1 MFSTH
6 YLTALLAPQSVAVI
20 GASENP
26 NSTGAVIFRNVLA
39 SGYKG
44 ALWAVNPKYSE
55 VLGQPCVAS
64 IEELRG
70 PVDLAI
76 ITTAPRTI
84 PKLVEQCGRAGIR
97 YAILVTN
104 LASIGASSGAL
115 ERRVQDAART
125 YGVRLL
131 GSNSLGI
138 IRPQIKL
145 NATFTAIDSTVGELA
160 LVAQSGAMCA
170 SVLDWA
176 TMNKIGVS
184 SVVALGT
191 AIDVDFGDI
200 LDYLVFDDRTRHILM
215 HVERVRNARHFMS
228 ALRSAA
234 RIKPIIML
242 KSGSSLAGDQEDDS
256 DRTQAA
262 FSLSV
267 FDAAVRRAGV
277 VRVQGISQLFFAA
290 KALASG
296 FHPRGN
302 QLAIISNGTG
312 PGDMAAAYADQL
324 GIPLAKLNVE
334 TVTAMKAFLPKDW
347 AGHIPID
354 LGGDANPER
363 YLATIRALAG
373 DPNVHAILVVLSPLA
388 LAQPQE
394 VAHGIVEISKIQRIT
409 ICCCFMG
416 GGQIA
421 QARKI
426 LEDAGIPVFRTPEA
440 VIQLFH
446 NISKYYLHQ
455 KLLQQTPSS
464 TSAPESRG
472 SNNAKSLVD
481 ALLSERRQV
490 LSTIEAR
497 ALLRTFGIPVA
508 QTVLAHNAT
517 EAMFLA
523 EQIGFP
529 VSMKIDAP
537 SLEYKHEDG
546 GIRLDITTADAVRI
560 AFNDI
565 VDTVRKIHP
574 DTNVIGVTIEPHID
588 RPHARQLRIGIVRDA
603 TFGPVIT
610 FGAGGHNAGFFRDRA
625 VSLPPLDNFL
635 ARDLIDQT
643 LVSKSLGQF
652 RHFPPADRDALEMAL
667 VGISN
672 MVCELPCIKE
682 LEINPFTVDENG
694 AVASEVRIVMDLN
707 AGSGVN
713 RYAHMAIHPYPAH
726 LCQKWQT
733 SDGTVI
739 TIRPARPED
748 AILEQEFV
756 ASMSDESR
764 RFRFMESSQDI
775 SPSLI
780 VRFNQVDYDREM
792 ALLATISDQGK
803 ERQIG
808 NARYSQAA
816 DGESV
821 EFALAIDDAWQ
832 KIGLGRRLM
841 DAIIDCAR
849 AKSYRFIIG
858 DVLSDNEKMLRLMT
872 GLGFSILPHPDGY
885 SMKRVLK
892 PLDN

>member
-6 YLTALLAPQSVAVI
+6 YLTALLEPQSVAVI

-26 NSTGAVIFRNVLA
+26 NSTGGVIFRNVLA
-39 SGYKG
+39 GGFKG
-44 ALWAVNPKYSE
+44 VLWAINPKYSE
-55 VLGQPCVAS
+55 VFGQPCLPS
-64 IEELRG
+64 IEKIGG

-84 PKLVEQCGRAGIR
+84 PKIVEQCGRAGIR

-104 LASIGASSGAL
+104 LASVGATSATL
-115 ERRVQDAART
+115 ERRVQDAARIF
-125 YGVRLL
+125 GVRIL

-145 NATFTAIDSTVGELA
+145 NATFTAIEAIAGDLA

-191 AIDVDFGDI
+191 AMDVSFGEI
-200 LDYLVFDDRTRHILM
+200 LDYLVFDERTRYILM
-215 HVERVRNARHFMS
+215 HVERVRNPRHFMS

-234 RIKPIIML
+234 RIKPIILL
-242 KSGSSLAGDQEDDS
+242 KSGSNLAVDREEES
-256 DRTQAA
+256 DRLQAT
-262 FSLSV
+262 FSNSV

-277 VRVQGISQLFFAA
+277 VRVQSISQLFFAA

-312 PGDMAAAYADQL
+312 PGNMAADFASEL
-324 GIPLAKLNVE
+324 GVPLAKLNAE
-334 TVTAMKAFLPKDW
+334 TVTAMKAFLPNDW

-363 YLATIRALAG
+363 YLATIRALSG
-373 DPNVHAILVVLSPLA
+373 DPNVHATLVVLSPLA

-394 VAHGIVEISKIQRIT
+394 VAKGIVEISKTQKIT

-421 QARKI
+421 EARKI
-426 LEDAGIPVFRTPEA
+426 LEDGGIPVFRTPDT

-464 TSAPESRG
+464 LKAQESTG

-497 ALLRTFGIPVA
+497 ALLRTFGIPVPP
-508 QTVLAHNAT
+508 TMLAHNAT

-537 SLEYKHEDG
+537 SLSYKHEEG
-546 GIRLDITTADAVRI
+546 GSRLNITTANSVRI

-565 VDTVRKIHP
+565 AETVRQNHP
-574 DTNVIGVTIEPHID
+574 DIQVNGVTIEPHVS
-588 RPHARQLRIGIVRDA
+588 RPHARELMIGIVRDA

-610 FGAGGHNAGFFRDRA
+610 FGAGGHNVDFFRDRA
-625 VSLPPLDNFL
+625 VSLPPLDNVL
-635 ARDLIDQT
+635 ARDLIDLT
-643 LVSKSLGQF
+643 LVSKSLGQL
-652 RHFPPADRDALEMAL
+652 RHFPPADHEALEKAL

-694 AVASEVRIVMDLN
+694 AVASDVRIVMDLN
-707 AGSGVN
+707 AGSAVN
-713 RYAHMAIHPYPAH
+713 RYGHMAIHPYPAH

-739 TIRPARPED
+739 TVRPARPED

-756 ASMSDESR
+756 ASMSEESR
-764 RFRFMESSQDI
+764 RFRFMESSQEI

-792 ALLATISDQGK
+792 ALLATIDDQGK

-808 NARYSQAA
+808 SVRYSQAA

-849 AKSYRFIIG
+849 AKSYRTIVG

-872 GLGFSILPHPDGY
+872 NLGFSVLPHPDGY
-885 SMKRVLK
+885 SMKRVMK
-892 PLDN
+892 QLDS

>member
-6 YLTALLAPQSVAVI
+6 YLTALLEPQSVAVI

-26 NSTGAVIFRNVLA
+26 NSTGGVIFRNVLA
-39 SGYKG
+39 SGFKG
-44 ALWAVNPKYSE
+44 VLWAINPKYSE
-55 VLGQPCVAS
+55 VLGQPCLAS
-64 IEELRG
+64 IEKMG
-70 PVDLAI
+70 GTVDLAI

-84 PKLVEQCGRAGIR
+84 PKIVEQCGRAGIR

-104 LASIGASSGAL
+104 LASVGATCATL

-125 YGVRLL
+125 FGVRLL

-145 NATFTAIDSTVGELA
+145 NATFTAIDATVGELA

-191 AIDVDFGDI
+191 AMDVDFGEI
-200 LDYLVFDDRTRHILM
+200 LDYLVFDERTRYILM
-215 HVERVRNARHFMS
+215 HVERIRNPRHFMS

-234 RIKPIIML
+234 RIKPIIL
-242 KSGSSLAGDQEDDS
+242 FKSGSSVAVDREDES

-262 FSLSV
+262 FSSSV
-267 FDAAVRRAGV
+267 FDAAIRRAGV
-277 VRVQGISQLFFAA
+277 VQVQSISQLFFAA

-312 PGDMAAAYADQL
+312 PGDMAADFASEL
-324 GIPLAKLNVE
+324 GIPLAKLNAE
-334 TVTAMKAFLPKDW
+334 TVTTMKAFLPNDW

-373 DPNVHAILVVLSPLA
+373 DPNVHATLVVLSPLA

-394 VAHGIVEISKIQRIT
+394 VAHGIVEISKIQKIT

-426 LEDAGIPVFRTPEA
+426 LEDAGIPVFRTPDT

-464 TSAPESRG
+464 TKSTESTG

-497 ALLRTFGIPVA
+497 ALLRTFGIPVP
-508 QTVLAHNAT
+508 QTMLAHNAT

-529 VSMKIDAP
+529 ISMKIDAP
-537 SLEYKHEDG
+537 SLEYKHEEG
-546 GIRLDITTADAVRI
+546 GSRLNITTADSVRI

-565 VDTVRKIHP
+565 VDTVCKIHP
-574 DTNVIGVTIEPHID
+574 NTSVNGVTIEPHIT
-588 RPHARQLRIGIVRDA
+588 RPHARELRIGIVRDA

-610 FGAGGHNAGFFRDRA
+610 FGAGGHNVDFFRDRA

-635 ARDLIDQT
+635 ARDLIDLT

-652 RHFPPADRDALEMAL
+652 RHFPPADREALEKAL

-694 AVASEVRIVMDLN
+694 GVASDVRIVMDLN
-707 AGSGVN
+707 VGSGVN

-739 TIRPARPED
+739 TVRPARPED

-764 RFRFMESSQDI
+764 RFRFMESSQEI

-808 NARYSQAA
+808 SVRYSQAP
-816 DGESV
+816 DGGSV